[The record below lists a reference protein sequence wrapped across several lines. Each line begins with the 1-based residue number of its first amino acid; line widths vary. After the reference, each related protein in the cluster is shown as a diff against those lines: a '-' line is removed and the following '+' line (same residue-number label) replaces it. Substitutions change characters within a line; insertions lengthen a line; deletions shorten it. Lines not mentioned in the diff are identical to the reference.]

1 MESQKRGLEKE
12 KGGLCA
18 LKRIG
23 VISDTHDVL
32 REDVKD
38 ILKTCDGIL
47 HGGDLTTESLLEE
60 LRKIAS
66 VYVVRGNNDW
76 RFRGTLSQTLRFEI
90 EGVRFFMTHDRR
102 NISRN
107 LEGVDVVIFGHSH
120 KYFQEMVDG
129 RLWLNPGSCGRP
141 RFGGGLSMAVLEL
154 SRGHYQVEKIPLGI
168 SNR

>member
-1 MESQKRGLEKE
+1 M
-12 KGGLCA
+12 
-18 LKRIG
+18 
-23 VISDTHDVL
+23 
-32 REDVKD
+32 
-38 ILKTCDGIL
+38 
-47 HGGDLTTESLLEE
+47 
-60 LRKIAS
+60 
-66 VYVVRGNNDW
+66 
-76 RFRGTLSQTLRFEI
+76 SQTLRFEI